1 MSAWHVTAAAA
12 AVCFFAC
19 SNVSGD
25 NANAK
30 ASAGQ
35 SKSTSATKVHNAS
48 ARVKRQNRAARRAE
62 PHGQRYAGLRHSRDA
77 MRRHARRISG
87 WSAQAEGG
95 SDSWFSESGFP
106 GASDAWGR
114 QPSYP
119 FHSEPWADNSGQR
132 HYGAR
137 SFSGMASYYGY
148 GRRTASGERFNPGGM
163 TAAHRSL
170 PFGTHV
176 QVTDV
181 SSGRSVVVTINDRG
195 PFIRGRVIDLSRGA
209 AQALGITGRGVAR
222 IRASVI

>member
-1 MSAWHVTAAAA
+1 MSAWRVTAAAA
-12 AVCFFAC
+12 AFCFFAC
-19 SNVSGD
+19 SNVSGT

-30 ASAGQ
+30 ASAGP
-35 SKSTSATKVHNAS
+35 SKSASATKVHHAS
-48 ARVKRQNRAARRAE
+48 ARVKRQHRAARGAE
-62 PHGQRYAGLRHSRDA
+62 PHGRRYAGLHSRHA
-77 MRRHARRISG
+77 VRRHARQISD
-87 WSAQAEGG
+87 WSPQAEGN
-95 SDSWFSESGFP
+95 SDAWSGQSGFP

-119 FHSEPWADNSGQR
+119 FHSEPWADNSSQR
-132 HYGAR
+132 HYSGRA
-137 SFSGMASYYGY
+137 FSGMASYYGY